1 MIHNKAVKY
10 FLSMN
15 MTLILIGKHSM
26 YRLNTLLLI
35 ILFSPFLFSQ
45 QLSPDQLS
53 LIQAMSAEDQETL
66 AQELGVPI
74 PGSNSSQRSG
84 ATLGRPGKAATVK
97 QQDPYSISTLSK
109 ENSKNNLYIQKLT
122 DSCRTYGFVTQS
134 AIAACVQREI
144 SAQPLPSKRYGLNFF
159 TSQVSTFAPTDNSQV
174 SASYILGV
182 GDSLTIQL
190 YGTQNRKLNLQ
201 IERDGSIVLPS
212 IGSIILSGL
221 TFTDARNQI
230 VKKVSDELF
239 GVNAIVTMGRIKA
252 INIFMAGEVVI
263 PGKYSMSGLATV
275 TQALYQSGGITDIGS
290 LRNIQVLREG
300 ILFATFDAYQ
310 LLMSGDA
317 SGDIQLQSGDVVLVP
332 QYLGLAEVEG
342 EVKRPMIYE
351 ITPDDTIQNLLK
363 MAGLFT
369 ESAFPTQSTL
379 IRTGLEGVNSQVTS
393 LNLYNVEALNI
404 PLIDGDHLLI
414 MQKSEELT
422 KNITLKGAV
431 NRPGDYGWKK
441 DMRVSDLISDMRRD
455 LILDTDLSF
464 SLIVRNK
471 NSLRKISTYKFSL
484 RDVINSPRS
493 SKDPVLSEFDEILIF
508 SKTTCDPLNSS
519 HKVIPQCGNTQ
530 ALPTEDDLDEFESAE
545 QDVDLVDDTQSGRN
559 LVISQLS
566 TNEEQLANQ
575 ETLKELFANN
585 RVSLLGPIIEKIK
598 LQSSNFEHLQ
608 LISISGGVLFPGTY
622 PLFENATLQDLIE
635 AAGGLN
641 DMAFLGAAELR
652 RITLNSDQVESSFFE
667 YSIDPTYINKQN
679 PLLQSRDHVTIRQM
693 QDAFARRAVKINGAV
708 RFPGEYM
715 ISKGETIS
723 MLVARAGGIL
733 DEGFAEGSQF
743 FRTSIADIEE
753 VRAKEYAQQIR
764 QLYSSRLLTEEK
776 NNTTFEDV
784 YEIADLL
791 EDINGRGRMVIDLPS
806 IINDDNEADIVLED
820 GDTLFIPNM
829 LNSISVIGEVNRSA
843 TIVYDPSMR
852 TQDYL
857 RFAGGTTARAD
868 EKSIYIIKASGA
880 IEVLEKGFWSLGRQN
895 PKFLPGDTLVVP
907 IKATYKDGLS
917 QWTEITQLIYQ
928 SMVSI
933 AAVKGL

>member
-1 MIHNKAVKY
+1 MYKY
-10 FLSMN
+10 
-15 MTLILIGKHSM
+15 
-26 YRLNTLLLI
+26 NTLLLI

-45 QLSPDQLS
+45 QLSPEQQS
-53 LIQAMSAEDQETL
+53 LLQGMSAEEQASL
-66 AQELGVPI
+66 AQQIGVSI
-74 PGSNSSQRSG
+74 PGSNSSQNSG
-84 ATLGRPGKAATVK
+84 TTLGQPGQAATVK
-97 QQDPYSISTLSK
+97 QQDPYNISALSK

-122 DSCRTYGFVTQS
+122 DSCRTYGFITKS

-144 SAQPLPSKRYGLNFF
+144 SAQPLRSKRYGLNFF
-159 TSQVSTFAPTDNSQV
+159 TSQVSTFAPTDNAQV

-300 ILFATFDAYQ
+300 TLFTTFDAYQ

-441 DMRVSDLISDMRRD
+441 DMRVSDLITDMRRD
-455 LILDTDLSF
+455 LTIDTDLSF

-471 NSLRKISTYKFSL
+471 NSLREISTYKFSL

-519 HKVIPQCGNTQ
+519 
-530 ALPTEDDLDEFESAE
+530 
-545 QDVDLVDDTQSGRN
+545 
-559 LVISQLS
+559 
-566 TNEEQLANQ
+566 
-575 ETLKELFANN
+575 
-585 RVSLLGPIIEKIK
+585 
-598 LQSSNFEHLQ
+598 
-608 LISISGGVLFPGTY
+608 
-622 PLFENATLQDLIE
+622 
-635 AAGGLN
+635 
-641 DMAFLGAAELR
+641 
-652 RITLNSDQVESSFFE
+652 
-667 YSIDPTYINKQN
+667 
-679 PLLQSRDHVTIRQM
+679 
-693 QDAFARRAVKINGAV
+693 
-708 RFPGEYM
+708 
-715 ISKGETIS
+715 
-723 MLVARAGGIL
+723 
-733 DEGFAEGSQF
+733 
-743 FRTSIADIEE
+743 
-753 VRAKEYAQQIR
+753 
-764 QLYSSRLLTEEK
+764 
-776 NNTTFEDV
+776 
-784 YEIADLL
+784 
-791 EDINGRGRMVIDLPS
+791 
-806 IINDDNEADIVLED
+806 
-820 GDTLFIPNM
+820 
-829 LNSISVIGEVNRSA
+829 
-843 TIVYDPSMR
+843 
-852 TQDYL
+852 
-857 RFAGGTTARAD
+857 
-868 EKSIYIIKASGA
+868 
-880 IEVLEKGFWSLGRQN
+880 
-895 PKFLPGDTLVVP
+895 
-907 IKATYKDGLS
+907 
-917 QWTEITQLIYQ
+917 
-928 SMVSI
+928 
-933 AAVKGL
+933 

>member
-1 MIHNKAVKY
+1 MYKY
-10 FLSMN
+10 
-15 MTLILIGKHSM
+15 
-26 YRLNTLLLI
+26 NTLLLI

-45 QLSPDQLS
+45 QLSPEQQS
-53 LIQAMSAEDQETL
+53 LLQGMSAEEQASL
-66 AQELGVPI
+66 AQQIGVSI
-74 PGSNSSQRSG
+74 PGSNSSQNSG
-84 ATLGRPGKAATVK
+84 TTLGQPGQAATVK
-97 QQDPYSISTLSK
+97 QQDPYNISALSK

-122 DSCRTYGFVTQS
+122 DSCRTYGFITKS

-144 SAQPLPSKRYGLNFF
+144 SAQPLRSKRYGLNFF
-159 TSQVSTFAPTDNSQV
+159 TSQVSTFAPTDNAQV

-300 ILFATFDAYQ
+300 TLFTTFDAYQ

-441 DMRVSDLISDMRRD
+441 DMRVSDLITDMRRD
-455 LILDTDLSF
+455 LTIDTDLSF

-471 NSLRKISTYKFSL
+471 NSLREISTYKFSL

-519 HKVIPQCGNTQ
+519 HQVIPQCANLLSEARVNTQ
-530 ALPTEDDLDEFESAE
+530 ALPTKDDLDEIESAE
-545 QDVDLVDDTQSGRN
+545 QDVDSVDDTQSGRN

-566 TNEEQLANQ
+566 QNEEQQANH
-575 ETLKELFANN
+575 ETLNELFANN
-585 RVSLLGPIIEKIK
+585 RASLLGPIIEKIK

-608 LISISGGVLFPGTY
+608 LISVSGGVLFPGTY

-635 AAGGLN
+635 AAGGLT

-693 QDAFARRAVKINGAV
+693 QDAFAKRAVKINGAV

-743 FRTSIADIEE
+743 FRTSIALNEE

-806 IINDDNEADIVLED
+806 IINDDNEADIVLEN